1 MLVPLETL
9 AALPMALDYTP
20 LNVLLLLIGF
30 PLVAGVV
37 IAVVVGATTR
47 SHHGADTPFTDP
59 TWIGSKAQHDEVL
72 GTDNAAGQAALQ
84 GGPFGD
90 RAGTGSASGGSG
102 TTASGSATS
111 GSAGSSSV
119 GGGVGQDDK
128 GGASA
133 RW

>member
-9 AALPMALDYTP
+9 AAIPLALDDTP
-20 LNVLLLLIGF
+20 LNHLLLLIGI
-30 PLVAGVV
+30 PTVAGVV
-37 IAVVVGATTR
+37 IALVVGATTR

-72 GTDNAAGQAALQ
+72 GTDNASGQAALQ
-84 GGPFGD
+84 GGPIGE
-90 RAGTGSASGGSG
+90 RAGTGSAAGGSSSGGSSAVG
-102 TTASGSATS
+102 GSA
-111 GSAGSSSV
+111 V
-119 GGGVGQDDK
+119 GGGSGQDDK

>member
-9 AALPMALDYTP
+9 AAIPLALDNTP
-20 LNVLLLLIGF
+20 LNHLLLLIGI
-30 PLVAGVV
+30 PTVAGVV

-84 GGPFGD
+84 GGPLGD
-90 RAGTGSASGGSG
+90 RAGAGRA
-102 TTASGSATS
+102 ASGSGSAGSGATTS
-111 GSAGSSSV
+111 GSAGSSAV
-119 GGGVGQDDK
+119 GGGVSQDDK